1 MGSLEHK
8 LAEILGDAGWLAQE
22 LTDRYCRDWLN
33 RYGVPARGVAR
44 PASTEQ
50 VSKVIQACH
59 ESNVPVVAQ
68 GGNTSLCGGA
78 VSDTASAVILSLE
91 RMTSIGDIDVTAGTV
106 EVAAGVILE
115 SLHEALSS
123 TGFMFPMHLGA
134 EGSAQIGG
142 LISTNAGGSH
152 AFRYGMMQ
160 DLVLGLEVVLA
171 DGQIW
176 DGMRAVQKDNAGYQL
191 RKLFC
196 GAEGTLGIVTRA
208 VLRLFPA
215 PRKSATAL
223 LAVNGLSEL
232 LALGALVRAEASEFA
247 NGLEFFSD
255 FGLTLALQHVNG
267 LNFPLSE
274 RAPWYL
280 LIEVSTSSK
289 MVALEAILESILTDS
304 MQKEMVIDGTIA
316 MSEAQRSALW
326 RLREEQPEGQR
337 LEGAQLKHDISVP
350 PARLAEFIDE
360 AETLCDAILPGVR
373 VNAFGHLGDG
383 NVHFN
388 LSAPVSKPG
397 LAEYAEQFS
406 LEIGRLATEKG
417 GSFAA
422 EHGLGRSKIYLADAL
437 RSEVERD
444 LMLKIKQSL
453 DSKNLFNPNVLIRL

>member
-1 MGSLEHK
+1 MGALEHK
-8 LAEILGDAGWLAQE
+8 LAEILGDTGWLAQE
-22 LTDRYCRDWLN
+22 LTDRYYRDWLN

-59 ESNVPVVAQ
+59 ENDVPVVAQ

-78 VSDTASAVILSLE
+78 VSDSESAVILSLE

-106 EVAAGVILE
+106 EVAAGVVLE
-115 SLHEALSS
+115 SLHDSLSS

-134 EGSAQIGG
+134 EGSAQVGG

-171 DGQIW
+171 DGKIW
-176 DGMRAVQKDNAGYQL
+176 NGMRAVQKDNAGYQL

-215 PRKSATAL
+215 ARKSATAL
-223 LAVNGLSEL
+223 LAVSGLSEL
-232 LALGALVRAEASEFA
+232 LELGALVRAEASEFA

-255 FGLTLALQHVNG
+255 FGLSLALQHVNG
-267 LNFPLSE
+267 LSFPLSE

-280 LIEVSTSSK
+280 LVEVSASSR
-289 MVALEAILESILTDS
+289 MVDLEAILDSILTDS

-316 MSEAQRSALW
+316 MSEAQRSELW

-337 LEGAQLKHDISVP
+337 LEGEQLKHDISVP
-350 PARLAEFIDE
+350 PASLAEFIDE
-360 AETLCDAILPGVR
+360 AEKLCSSILPGVR

-388 LSAPVSKPG
+388 LSAPESKQS
-397 LAEYAEQFS
+397 LAQYAEQFS
-406 LEIGRLATEKG
+406 LEIGRLASEKG

-453 DSKNLFNPNVLIRL
+453 DARNLFNPNVIFRL